1 MYTTTQRKISI
12 GLILAGMILLLPTIA
27 FAHEGDTIRY
37 GSFLAGLFHPVLGL
51 DHFLAMLSVGIISSQ
66 IGGRAIWTVPATFV
80 GVMAIGWGLGLLD
93 IGLGFIELG
102 IALSV
107 VVLGIAIAT
116 NRSFPIGVAMIA
128 VGLFAIFHGYAHGI
142 EMPSVANATR
152 YALGFLSGTAIIH
165 LIGVL
170 VGDIPTRYEQ
180 KNTIFQVL
188 GSVIAIVGLLFIF
201 GVL

>member
-1 MYTTTQRKISI
+1 MFIPTRNKITW
-12 GLILAGMILLLPTIA
+12 GLFFATAILLVPTLA
-27 FAHEGDTIRY
+27 FAHEGDTIRF

-51 DHFLAMLSVGIISSQ
+51 DHFLAMLSVGIVSSQ

-80 GVMAIGWGLGLLD
+80 GVMAIGWGLGLVD

-107 VVLGIAIAT
+107 VVLGIAIAA
-116 NRSFPIGVAMIA
+116 NQSLPLGVTMVA

-142 EMPSVANATR
+142 EMPAVANATR
-152 YALGFLSGTAIIH
+152 YALGFLTGTAIIH

-170 VGDIPTRYEQ
+170 VGDIPTHYEQ
-180 KNTIFQVL
+180 SSLIFRV
-188 GSVIAIVGLLFIF
+188 VGLAIALVGFLFVF
-201 GVL
+201 GIL